1 MYGVSVEGNFSAAH
15 SVDSGCGK
23 FEDMHGHN
31 WKVLVTVE
39 ALCLN
44 SNGMIIDFNVIK
56 AALDET
62 LCFLDHKNLN
72 EIDFFVENSPTAEN
86 ISKFLYDRINER
98 LALKDKKLVLSEVR
112 VWETESNSAYY
123 RRK

>member
-15 SVDSGCGK
+15 SVDTGCGK

-39 ALCLN
+39 AVALN
-44 SNGMIIDFNVIK
+44 SNGMIIDFNIIK

-86 ISKFLYDRINER
+86 VSKFLYDRI
-98 LALKDKKLVLSEVR
+98 DKKFGSEAENFVLSEVR
-112 VWETESNSAYY
+112 VWETELNSAYY
-123 RRK
+123 KKP